1 MAGLIPQSFID
12 DLLDRVDIVDVVDTR
27 VKLKRTGKNYS
38 ACCPFHEEKTPSFTV
53 SPEKQFYYC
62 FGCGASGNAL
72 GFVMDYERLSFP
84 EAVEQLARVTGLEVP
99 REVQSEAEVKREQE
113 KKSIYSLL
121 EKADQFY
128 QQQLRHHPSKQMAV
142 SYLKGRG
149 LDGKTAKA
157 YGVGFAPPGWDNL
170 LKALGQKDDDKH
182 LLIQGGMLIHQ
193 EQDKKLYDRFRHRI
207 MFPIRDLR
215 GRVIGF
221 GGRVL
226 GNDKPKYLNSP
237 ETPVFHKGQEL
248 YGLYEARLAYRE
260 LPRLLVVEGY
270 MDVVSLAQFGINYGV
285 ATLGTACGPDH
296 LEKAFKYTS
305 EVVFCFD
312 GDKAGRSAALRALD
326 ASLEAMSDGRTVKF
340 LFLPEGEDP
349 DTLVRQTGP
358 EKFERMIELAVP
370 LEDYLFDAAADGL
383 NIRTLEGRAKF
394 SKRAAPLLDRLP
406 KGVFRELMFES
417 LATRT
422 GLSRNLLQDLISQS
436 DKSESI
442 IPKEQPV
449 AHKSADELPVQVAL
463 PRRDQPIREFQA
475 SGLQAQLTTSN
486 RPGHRQH
493 QHQDPNRP
501 PANYPPPDQAVD
513 YAAYEHYGQAQEA
526 PPANYETVYE
536 RQERKHREL
545 ANPSS
550 KGGFTS
556 GHSSR
561 YLMPPAQK
569 ALALLLSHTE
579 LAALEPNHEI
589 WLAQTDHYQLM
600 LGRLLKVLHERPH
613 YNLSHLI
620 GYWRGVY
627 GAENTELLA
636 SIAGHDLLQA
646 TSALTQPRQ
655 DKPAKADYDTQS
667 AFRAALDKLRLQH
680 VHKKSA
686 ESLAKIKSADFNQLT
701 KEEREQLVRQALA
714 NKLNTPSDED

>member
-12 DLLDRVDIVDVVDTR
+12 DLLDRIDIVDVVDSR
-27 VKLKRTGKNYS
+27 VKLKRSGKNYS

-84 EAVEQLARVTGLEVP
+84 EAVEQLARITGVDVP
-99 REVQSEAEVKREQE
+99 HEVQTEAEIKREQE
-113 KKSIYSLL
+113 RKNIYQLL
-121 EKADQFY
+121 EKADEFY
-128 QQQLRHHPSKQMAV
+128 QQQLRHHTSKHLAV
-142 SYLKGRG
+142 NYLKGRG

-170 LKALGQKDDDKH
+170 LKALGNTDEDKH
-182 LLIQGGMLIHQ
+182 LLIEGGMLIHQ
-193 EQDKKLYDRFRHRI
+193 AQEKKLYDRFRHRI
-207 MFPIRDLR
+207 MFPIRDTR

-226 GNDKPKYLNSP
+226 GDDKPKYLNSP

-270 MDVVSLAQFGINYGV
+270 MDVVSLAQFGIGYGV

-296 LEKAFKYTS
+296 LDRAFKHTS

-326 ASLEAMSDGRTVKF
+326 ASLETMADGRTVKF

-349 DTLVRQTGP
+349 DTLVRQIGP

-370 LEDYLFDAAADGL
+370 LEDYLFDAVAEGL
-383 NIRTLEGRAKF
+383 NIRTMEGRATF

-422 GLSRNLLQDLISQS
+422 GLNRRVL
-436 DKSESI
+436 
-442 IPKEQPV
+442 
-449 AHKSADELPVQVAL
+449 DELVLEQQTNGDNYIAAATNESTHRGKDHEPEPVPKGTV
-463 PRRDQPIREFQA
+463 PRQQPAIPDSWHNPNPSMVDEPPA
-475 SGLQAQLTTSN
+475 ADYDYY
-486 RPGHRQH
+486 
-493 QHQDPNRP
+493 HQD
-501 PANYPPPDQAVD
+501 NY
-513 YAAYEHYGQAQEA
+513 
-526 PPANYETVYE
+526 
-536 RQERKHREL
+536 RQTTTPHQGDK
-545 ANPSS
+545 ASIA
-550 KGGFTS
+550 KTS
-556 GHSSR
+556 AGK
-561 YLMPPAQK
+561 YLMPPARK
-569 ALALLLSHTE
+569 AIALLLSYPQLASHENNDNAWMTE
-579 LAALEPNHEI
+579 EDKDI
-589 WLAQTDHYQLM
+589 QL

-613 YNLSHLI
+613 YNLSHLV
-620 GYWRGVY
+620 GYWRGIY
-627 GAENTELLA
+627 GTESTEHLA
-636 SIAGHDLLQA
+636 TIAGHDLLQA
-646 TSALTQPRQ
+646 ANALTLARE
-655 DKPAKADYDTQS
+655 DKPAKADYDTQAAFKS
-667 AFRAALDKLRLQH
+667 AMDKLRLQQNR
-680 VHKKSA
+680 KKSSQ
-686 ESLAKIKSADFNQLT
+686 SLEKLKTTDFTQLS
-701 KEEREQLVRQALA
+701 KEERDRLVREALA
-714 NKLNTPSDED
+714 NKLEP